1 MKSNY
6 FNIAIVLFLVI
17 GILYS
22 TRLVKKK
29 TIQWKHLDAVEQY
42 NILSKKYGTPSN
54 QDLSK
59 GGIAIWRRD
68 KLKDTCFELIELL
81 DESVPHCVPKPHRDF
96 LYTSVKYEIPDEKV
110 PEVTSLSGSVAY
122 DPLKKLLR
130 ARCGSEAANIATL
143 YLAVSI
149 GNSRISLDKV
159 QKDKLY
165 GKTIT
170 STANPQNVEIY
181 YNKLCKYLKDQPG
194 NPNWTGFYPLA
205 FPEGCCEGY
214 DPENNTC
221 GKSNKETFFG
231 HSSDKADKS
240 EEPFYSDKSDK
251 SKEDFYTDKGDK
263 SSIAKNA
270 APVLV

>member
-1 MKSNY
+1 MLLN
-6 FNIAIVLFLVI
+6 N
-17 GILYS
+17 
-22 TRLVKKK
+22 
-29 TIQWKHLDAVEQY
+29 TIFSQ
-42 NILSKKYGTPSN
+42 KYGTPSN
-54 QDLSK
+54 RDLSK

-205 FPEGCCEGY
+205 FPK
-214 DPENNTC
+214 DVVRDMTLRIIHVV
-221 GKSNKETFFG
+221 KAIKK
-231 HSSDKADKS
+231 HSSDIVPIKRINPKNHFIPIKAISQK
-240 EEPFYSDKSDK
+240 KI
-251 SKEDFYTDKGDK
+251 FYTDKGDK